1 MRRLREGFRPELC
14 LPRPSVRRLLPALS
28 GKRALPKFRP
38 RFTDLER
45 KLSEA
50 ISLCDEDSVEGLL
63 EQGARVDAVDERGR
77 SPLHHVCSYFSDRYM
92 KILALLLHC
101 GADVQGLDDNG
112 DRPIDLVTN
121 PQTAALLHTH
131 SSRLADA
138 LTPSELT
145 GCMQLMTLEWNE
157 LGGIALW
164 RFVVHELLSIKHRE
178 IELVLTARH
187 ASREKAATEE
197 QLSSDPFIPS
207 SQPAVAEI
215 MGRKRLER
223 LTNTMTFLRK
233 LQRTPTEREVSKVG
247 DYSGVMRSVD
257 ENTQLDLFETKA
269 LQRCTSLDR
278 IHDNDENHEDP
289 MVVRRRHVRL
299 RKKR

>member
-1 MRRLREGFRPELC
+1 
-14 LPRPSVRRLLPALS
+14 
-28 GKRALPKFRP
+28 
-38 RFTDLER
+38 
-45 KLSEA
+45 
-50 ISLCDEDSVEGLL
+50 
-63 EQGARVDAVDERGR
+63 
-77 SPLHHVCSYFSDRYM
+77 M

-207 SQPAVAEI
+207 SQPAVA
-215 MGRKRLER
+215 L
-223 LTNTMTFLRK
+223 
-233 LQRTPTEREVSKVG
+233 PS
-247 DYSGVMRSVD
+247 S
-257 ENTQLDLFETKA
+257 TQY
-269 LQRCTSLDR
+269 QWQGM
-278 IHDNDENHEDP
+278 P
-289 MVVRRRHVRL
+289 
-299 RKKR
+299 